1 MLSSA
6 PLRRGFFLPIDFSI
20 FTMISID
27 GKEYDPEQFSEETKK
42 QLLHI
47 QFCDQEINRLEFLLA
62 TVKTARTGYSKAV
75 AEHLPH

>member
-1 MLSSA
+1 MA
-6 PLRRGFFLPIDFSI
+6 PLSRGFFFPLPHLLFS
-20 FTMISID
+20 MITIN

-62 TVKTARTGYSKAV
+62 TVSTARTGYSKAV
-75 AEHLPH
+75 AEHLPL

>member
-1 MLSSA
+1 MA
-6 PLRRGFFLPIDFSI
+6 PLSRGFFLSTTS
-20 FTMISID
+20 FTFFMITID

-62 TVKTARTGYSKAV
+62 TVSTARTGYSKAV
-75 AEHLPH
+75 AEHLPL